1 MTEIPHGFNEPSNQ
15 SLMTAIAGSNLRL
28 RGNRRSARRL
38 LYVSFIVIAVLFG
51 GFFLWAAV
59 SDISGA
65 VVASGTVKVESSI
78 KKVQNLTGGIIKEIH
93 VKDGDGVS
101 AGDVL
106 IRLDPQAA
114 QSELGIISDQ
124 LNAMIARHA
133 RLMAERDGEVFDPSA
148 LVLDENS
155 KGIAPS
161 LIRHGE
167 TELFIARRDAL
178 KGQKNVLSERK
189 AQFENQIEGD
199 QAQLETKQKELEL
212 IALELKGVESLYAAN
227 LASVQRVMPL
237 RREQA
242 RSEGDVQ
249 VLKAQMAE
257 LRGKIDEVTLQ
268 ITNLDQ
274 ERFSE
279 VNRDIQD
286 LEPKM
291 AELVHR
297 KAIAQE
303 TLKRLEILAPVS
315 GVVSQLNVH
324 TIGGIIQPGETLMQ
338 IVPGNEPLTIEAL
351 VSPNDIDQVRVGG
364 RARLRLT
371 AFNRRVTPELI
382 GTISMVAADAVRDE
396 RSGLSSF
403 AIKIAVPDSE
413 YAKLSEGAVLPGMVA
428 EVYIETATR
437 SVLSYLLKP
446 ATDQFAK
453 VFREK

>member
-1 MTEIPHGFNEPSNQ
+1 
-15 SLMTAIAGSNLRL
+15 
-28 RGNRRSARRL
+28 L
-38 LYVSFIVIAVLFG
+38 LYFEFFLIVVLFG
-51 GFFLWAAV
+51 GFFLWAAF

-65 VVASGTVKVESSI
+65 VVASGTVKVESSV
-78 KKVQNLTGGIIKEIH
+78 KKVQNLTGGIISEIH
-93 VKDGDGVS
+93 VKDGDRVS

-106 IRLDPQAA
+106 IRLDPQSA

-124 LNAMIARHA
+124 LNAMMARHG
-133 RLMAERDGEVFDPSA
+133 RLMAERDGKAFDPLA
-148 LVLDENS
+148 IILDENS

-161 LIRHGE
+161 TILRGE
-167 TELFIARRDAL
+167 TELFLARHDAI

-189 AQFENQIEGD
+189 AQFQSQIEGD
-199 QAQLETKQKELEL
+199 QAQLETKQKEIEL

-249 VLKAQMAE
+249 VLKTQITE
-257 LRGKIDEVTLQ
+257 LRGKIDEVALQ
-268 ITNLDQ
+268 IASLDQ
-274 ERFSE
+274 ERLSE

-286 LEPKM
+286 LEPKL

-303 TLKRLEILAPVS
+303 TLKRLEIIAPVS
-315 GVVSQLNVH
+315 GAVAQLNVH

-338 IVPGNEPLTIEAL
+338 IVPGNEPLTIEAT
-351 VSPNDIDQVRVGG
+351 VSPNDIDQVRFGG

-371 AFNRRVTPELI
+371 AFNRRVTPELM
-382 GTISMVAADAVRDE
+382 GTISMVGADAVRDE

-403 AIKIAVPDSE
+403 AIKITVPDSE
-413 YAKLSEGAVLPGMVA
+413 FAKLSEGAVLPGMMV

>member
-15 SLMTAIAGSNLRL
+15 SLMTAIPGSNLRL

-51 GFFLWAAV
+51 GFFMWAAV

-133 RLMAERDGEVFDPSA
+133 RLMAERDGEAFDPSA

-161 LIRHGE
+161 LIRYGE

-286 LEPKM
+286 MEPKM

-315 GVVSQLNVH
+315 GVVAQLNVH

-413 YAKLSEGAVLPGMVA
+413 FAKLSEGAVLPGMVA
-428 EVYIETATR
+428 EVYVETATR

>member
-413 YAKLSEGAVLPGMVA
+413 FAKLSEGAVLPGMVA

>member
-15 SLMTAIAGSNLRL
+15 SLMTAIPDSNLRL

-51 GFFLWAAV
+51 GFFMWAAV

-133 RLMAERDGEVFDPSA
+133 RLMAERDGEAFDPSA

-286 LEPKM
+286 MEPKM

-315 GVVSQLNVH
+315 GVVAQLNVH

-413 YAKLSEGAVLPGMVA
+413 FAKLSEGAVLPGMVA

>member
-15 SLMTAIAGSNLRL
+15 SLMTAIPGSNLRL

-65 VVASGTVKVESSI
+65 VVASGTVKVESSV

-133 RLMAERDGEVFDPSA
+133 RLMAERDGEAFDPSA

-286 LEPKM
+286 MEPKM

-315 GVVSQLNVH
+315 GVVAQLNVH

-413 YAKLSEGAVLPGMVA
+413 FAKLSEGAVLPGMVA

>member
-1 MTEIPHGFNEPSNQ
+1 
-15 SLMTAIAGSNLRL
+15 
-28 RGNRRSARRL
+28 
-38 LYVSFIVIAVLFG
+38 
-51 GFFLWAAV
+51 
-59 SDISGA
+59 
-65 VVASGTVKVESSI
+65 
-78 KKVQNLTGGIIKEIH
+78 
-93 VKDGDGVS
+93 
-101 AGDVL
+101 
-106 IRLDPQAA
+106 
-114 QSELGIISDQ
+114 
-124 LNAMIARHA
+124 
-133 RLMAERDGEVFDPSA
+133 
-148 LVLDENS
+148 
-155 KGIAPS
+155 
-161 LIRHGE
+161 
-167 TELFIARRDAL
+167 
-178 KGQKNVLSERK
+178 
-189 AQFENQIEGD
+189 
-199 QAQLETKQKELEL
+199 L

-249 VLKAQMAE
+249 VLKTQIAE

-268 ITNLDQ
+268 IANLDQ
-274 ERFSE
+274 ERLSE

-303 TLKRLEILAPVS
+303 TLKRLDIIAPVS
-315 GVVSQLNVH
+315 GVVAQLNVH
-324 TIGGIIQPGETLMQ
+324 TVGGIIQPGETLMQ

-364 RARLRLT
+364 HARLRLT

-413 YAKLSEGAVLPGMVA
+413 FAKVSEGAVLPGMVA

-437 SVLSYLLKP
+437 SVLSYVLKP

>member
-1 MTEIPHGFNEPSNQ
+1 MTEIPHGFNDPGHR
-15 SLMTAIAGSNLRL
+15 SLITAIPGSSLRL

-38 LYVSFIVIAVLFG
+38 LFASFIVIALLFG
-51 GFFLWAAV
+51 GFFVWAAV

-65 VVASGTVKVESSI
+65 VVASGTVKVESSV

-93 VKDGDGVS
+93 VKEGDSVS
-101 AGDVL
+101 TGDTL
-106 IRLDPQAA
+106 IRLDPKAA

-124 LNAMIARHA
+124 LNTMVARHA
-133 RLMAERDGEVFDPSA
+133 RLVAERDGKLFDPSN
-148 LVLDENS
+148 LVLDENPN
-155 KGIAPS
+155 GIEVS
-161 LIRHGE
+161 HIRHGE
-167 TELFIARRDAL
+167 AELFTARHNAL
-178 KGQKNVLSERK
+178 KGQKSVLSERK
-189 AQFENQIEGD
+189 VQFENQIEGD
-199 QAQLETKQKELEL
+199 HAQLETKQKELEL
-212 IALELKGVESLYAAN
+212 IGLELKGVESLYAAN

-242 RSEGDVQ
+242 RSQGDIQ
-249 VLKAQMAE
+249 VLKAQIAE

-268 ITNLDQ
+268 IASLDE
-274 ERFSE
+274 ERLSE
-279 VNRDIQD
+279 VNRDLQD

-291 AELVHR
+291 AELFHR
-297 KAIAQE
+297 KTIAQE
-303 TLKRLEILAPVS
+303 TLKRLEIVAPVS
-315 GVVSQLNVH
+315 GVVTQLNVH
-324 TIGGIIQPGETLMQ
+324 TIGGVIQPGETLMQ

-351 VSPNDIDQVRVGG
+351 VPPNDIDQVRVGG

-413 YAKLSEGAVLPGMVA
+413 FAKLSEGAVLPGMVA
-428 EVYIETATR
+428 EVYVETATR

>member
-1 MTEIPHGFNEPSNQ
+1 MTEIPHGFNDKANPS
-15 SLMTAIAGSNLRL
+15 LITAIPESTLRL
-28 RGNRRSARRL
+28 RRNRRSARRL
-38 LYVSFIVIAVLFG
+38 LYVSFMVIAVLFG
-51 GFFLWAAV
+51 GFFVWAAL

-65 VVASGTVKVESSI
+65 VVASGTVKVESSV
-78 KKVQNLTGGIIKEIH
+78 KKVQNLTGGIISEIRVKE
-93 VKDGDGVS
+93 GDSVT

-106 IRLDPQAA
+106 IRLDPQSA
-114 QSELGIISDQ
+114 QSEWGIISDQ
-124 LNAMIARHA
+124 LNAMIVRHA
-133 RLMAERDGEVFDPSA
+133 RLMAERDGQTFDPSA
-148 LVLDENS
+148 LVLDENP

-161 LIRHGE
+161 LIRRGE
-167 TELFIARRDAL
+167 TELFMARRDAL

-249 VLKAQMAE
+249 VLKTQIAE

-268 ITNLDQ
+268 IANLDQ
-274 ERFSE
+274 ERLSE

-303 TLKRLEILAPVS
+303 TLKRLDIIAPVS
-315 GVVSQLNVH
+315 GVVAQLNVH
-324 TIGGIIQPGETLMQ
+324 TVGGIIQPGETLMQ

-413 YAKLSEGAVLPGMVA
+413 FAKVSEGAVLPGMVA

-437 SVLSYLLKP
+437 SVLSYVLKP

>member
-133 RLMAERDGEVFDPSA
+133 RLMAERDGEAFDPSA

-413 YAKLSEGAVLPGMVA
+413 FAKLSEGAVLPGMVA

>member
-15 SLMTAIAGSNLRL
+15 SLISAIPGSNLRL

-93 VKDGDGVS
+93 VKDGDGVA

-189 AQFENQIEGD
+189 VQFENQIEGD

-249 VLKAQMAE
+249 VLKAQIAE

-413 YAKLSEGAVLPGMVA
+413 FAKLSEGAVLPGMVA

>member
-51 GFFLWAAV
+51 GFFMWAAV

-133 RLMAERDGEVFDPSA
+133 RLMAERDGEAFDPSA

-161 LIRHGE
+161 LIRYGE

-286 LEPKM
+286 MEPKM

-315 GVVSQLNVH
+315 GVVAQLNVH

-413 YAKLSEGAVLPGMVA
+413 FAKLSEGAVLPGMVA
-428 EVYIETATR
+428 EVYVETATR